1 MRRRV
6 NLIVFWIIVLSSMTL
21 MILITIRPELAP
33 SWSGVGEVSLPGQGV
48 ERAKTL
54 WDWLELLAIPVVLLG
69 AAWWLGNVLRTAS
82 RNRTEAEQS
91 IAGHQQQEAAL
102 EAYLASMTELL
113 LNGYLRAAGKD
124 ADVRKIAQA
133 RTLAVL
139 RRLDGKRKGQVLE
152 FLFDSGLVSK
162 KPIVQLKRADFREAE
177 LRGARL
183 CQSYLWQ
190 ADLSG
195 ADLVNANLNGA
206 DLWLANLEGA
216 RLHGAKMRG
225 VHLGGTNLRGADLR
239 GADLTG
245 ANLRKANLDRAT
257 LLNATVTAQQLSRA
271 ASLHQVR
278 LPDGTLL
285 DGVAIAGIP
294 ARIPGD
300 E

>member
-33 SWSGVGEVSLPGQGV
+33 SWSGFGAVSLPGQGV

-54 WDWLELLAIPVVLLG
+54 WDWLELLAIPVFLLG
-69 AAWWLGNVLRTAS
+69 AAWWLGNTLRIAF
-82 RNRTEAEQS
+82 RNRSETARAVANQ
-91 IAGHQQQEAAL
+91 QQQEAAL
-102 EAYLASMTELL
+102 EAYFASMTELL
-113 LNGYLRAAGKD
+113 LNGYLRAAGQD
-124 ADVRKIAQA
+124 TDVRKIAQA

-139 RRLDGKRKGQVLE
+139 RRLDGERKGQVLE
-152 FLFDSGLVSK
+152 FLYDSGLVSK
-162 KPIVQLKRADFREAE
+162 KPIIQLKRADFTEAQ
-177 LRGARL
+177 LRAARL
-183 CQSYLWQ
+183 CKSHLWQ
-190 ADLSG
+190 ANLSG
-195 ADLVNANLNGA
+195 ADLAKANLNGS

-216 RLHGAKMRG
+216 RLHGAKLRG
-225 VHLGGTNLRGADLR
+225 AHLGGANLRGTDLR

-257 LLNATVTAQQLSRA
+257 LLNATITVQQLSRA

-278 LPDGTLL
+278 LPDGTLF
-285 DGVAIAGIP
+285 DGVAIGAT
-294 ARIPGD
+294 RGD